1 MPFNVEH
8 TIVNGRSFIHL
19 KHDDVFTATIVPSVG
34 AMLHAIQLQL
44 SGQEMN
50 VIDSYPAEE
59 VSATAAA
66 DWFKGVKLSPWPCRI
81 PNGEYKF
88 AGKKFKLNKM
98 FRDGTA
104 LHGLLFDQP
113 FDIADEFADEETA
126 SVLLTNSYNGTDSGY
141 PFHYECEVRYSVFK
155 NNKLEVETT
164 ISNHS
169 QEEIPIADGWHPYF
183 QLGGKVDDWE
193 LYFPA
198 ITMLEFDRKLVP
210 TGHFQPYNKFNEFK
224 KIGSI
229 KLDSCFFLRIDESK
243 PVCTVRNPLNK
254 VAIHFFTNPAYSYL
268 QLFIPPHRNSIAI
281 ENLSAAP
288 NAFNN
293 MMGLIK
299 LQPGSSR
306 TFRVIY
312 QIELEEKS

>member
-1 MPFNVEH
+1 
-8 TIVNGRSFIHL
+8 
-19 KHDDVFTATIVPSVG
+19 
-34 AMLHAIQLQL
+34 MLHALIAKFN
-44 SGQEMN
+44 GQELN
-50 VIDSYPAEE
+50 VIDSYPTEE
-59 VSATAAA
+59 ISSASAA

-81 PNGEYKF
+81 PGGKYKF
-88 AGKKFKLNKM
+88 GDKQFKLDKL

-113 FDIADEFADEETA
+113 FELVDEFANDEEA
-126 SVLLTNSYNGTDSGY
+126 SIVIRNLYDGTDPGY
-141 PFHYECEVRYSVFK
+141 PFQYECEVKYAISK
-155 NNKLEVETT
+155 NRKLEVETT
-164 ISNHS
+164 VFNHG
-169 QEEIPIADGWHPYF
+169 QQEIPIADGWHPYF

-210 TGHFQPYNKFNEFK
+210 TGHFQPYNRFNEIK

-229 KLDSCFFLRIDESK
+229 KLDNCFFLKIDESK
-243 PVCTVRNPLNK
+243 PICRLRNPMNR
-254 VAIHFFTNPAYSYL
+254 VSIHFFTNPAYSYL
-268 QLFIPPHRNSIAI
+268 QLFIPPLRNSIAI

-306 TFRVIY
+306 SFRVIY
-312 QIELEEKS
+312 QIELE